1 MKRAGNGVPEQL
13 GLLGYLPFVFEV
25 AGSSVAVA
33 ATARVR
39 TVMTD
44 LTNIVNIG
52 KDCRGKGWTLI
63 FKSLRWWLMSS

>member
-1 MKRAGNGVPEQL
+1 M
-13 GLLGYLPFVFEV
+13 PFVFEV

-39 TVMTD
+39 TLMID

-52 KDCRGKGWTLI
+52 KDCRVGGWTLMV
-63 FKSLRWWLMSS
+63 FKSLRCWLMSP

>member
-1 MKRAGNGVPEQL
+1 MNSASGTQSRRDGGGIPEQL

-39 TVMTD
+39 TAITD
-44 LTNIVNIG
+44 LTNIVDIG
-52 KDCRGKGWTLI
+52 KDSRGKG
-63 FKSLRWWLMSS
+63 